1 VGEGVSWV
9 IVDEVIYADYW
20 PWPETPDGFGDAL
33 ERIST
38 AASASGNDPNNWD
51 TASPSP
57 GS

>member
-1 VGEGVSWV
+1 V